1 MRLIGLTGGISTGK
15 TTVSNYLS
23 KNYQFPIWDAD
34 IYAREAVQPGS
45 SILEGIVEHYGQN
58 IVLPNGN
65 LDRQRLG
72 EIVFNDKNELDWL
85 EQQIHPYVRD
95 RFEQNIQH
103 FIVKNS
109 ESGQK
114 NSIQI
119 TSHQTTSQAPTA
131 VLVIPLLFEAKMTDL
146 VTEIWVIHAAPQQQ
160 IERLMKRDCLSK
172 QQAYTRINNQM
183 SLEEKCQKADI
194 VVDNSSTLEILL
206 KQVDSAIAYRQN
218 NPVSG
223 RKKHLKS

>member
-34 IYAREAVQPGS
+34 VYAREAVQPGS
-45 SILEGIVEHYGQN
+45 SILEDIVERYGKN
-58 IVLPNGN
+58 IVLPNDN
-65 LDRQRLG
+65 LDRRQLG
-72 EIVFNDKNELDWL
+72 DIVFNDKNELYWL

-109 ESGQK
+109 ESEQK

-119 TSHQTTSQAPTA
+119 TSRQTTSQDPTA

-146 VTEIWVIHAAPQQQ
+146 VTEIWVIYATPQQQ
-160 IERLMKRDCLSK
+160 IERLMKRNFLTQ

-194 VVDNSSTLEILL
+194 VVDNSYTLEVLL
-206 KQVDSAIAYRQN
+206 QQVDSAIAYPQN
-218 NPVSG
+218 NSVSG

>member
-34 IYAREAVQPGS
+34 IYAREVVQPGS
-45 SILEGIVEHYGQN
+45 SILESIVEHYGKN

-65 LDRQRLG
+65 LDRRRLG
-72 EIVFNDKNELDWL
+72 EIVFNDKKELHWL
-85 EQQIHPYVRD
+85 EQKIHPYVRD

-103 FIVKNS
+103 FMVKNS

-114 NSIQI
+114 NSIQY
-119 TSHQTTSQAPTA
+119 QNPTV

-146 VTEIWVIHAAPQQQ
+146 VTEIWVIYATPQKQ
-160 IERLMKRDCLSK
+160 IERLMKRDCLTQ

-206 KQVDSAIAYRQN
+206 KQVDSAIAYPQDN
-218 NPVSG
+218 
-223 RKKHLKS
+223 

>member
-23 KNYQFPIWDAD
+23 KNYQFLVWDAD
-34 IYAREAVQPGS
+34 VYAREAVQPGS
-45 SILEGIVEHYGQN
+45 SILESIVEHYGKK

-65 LDRQRLG
+65 LDRSQLG
-72 EIVFNDKNELDWL
+72 EIVFNDQKELLWL

-95 RFEQNIQH
+95 CFEKNIQH

-109 ESGQK
+109 ESEQK
-114 NSIQI
+114 NSIQVK
-119 TSHQTTSQAPTA
+119 SHQTTSQDSIA

-146 VTEIWVIHAAPQQQ
+146 VTEIWVIYAPAQQQ
-160 IERLMKRDCLSK
+160 IERLIKRDCLTQ

-183 SLEEKCQKADI
+183 SLEEKCQKGDI
-194 VVDNSSTLEILL
+194 VVDNSSTLEALL
-206 KQVDSAIAYRQN
+206 KQVDSVIAYPQKN
-218 NPVSG
+218 
-223 RKKHLKS
+223 